1 MRIYGERHAHRLGP
15 LRLNRSG
22 LRFTSLTLDLGFWRA
37 VLWQAPSGGARP
49 SGVGGVSGPRS
60 SRLVARFPPAGQSL
74 AKACSGPMYSVRDP
88 SRCPTSHI

>member
-37 VLWQAPSGGARP
+37 VLWQAKR
-49 SGVGGVSGPRS
+49 
-60 SRLVARFPPAGQSL
+60 
-74 AKACSGPMYSVRDP
+74 K
-88 SRCPTSHI
+88 

>member
-37 VLWQAPSGGARP
+37 VLWQAPKRAR
-49 SGVGGVSGPRS
+49 
-60 SRLVARFPPAGQSL
+60 
-74 AKACSGPMYSVRDP
+74 
-88 SRCPTSHI
+88 